1 MLSRVR
7 VMERRSG
14 ASVLMEA
21 AFQRR
26 WGWRASG
33 RASVQPPCSAPGV
46 GEQLVGAQPG
56 LVVVGAARDDDLVD
70 ARGLDEAGEAVAY
83 LVRRADERDPRHLR
97 DGLALGR
104 RPLRHEAVDVA
115 LRLRQAGAASGDDA

>member
-26 WGWRASG
+26 RGWRASG
-33 RASVQPPCSAPGV
+33 RASVQRPWSAPGV
-46 GEQLVGAQPG
+46 GEQLAGAQPG
-56 LVVVGAARDDDLVD
+56 LVVVRAARDDALVD
-70 ARGLDEAGEAVAY
+70 ARGLHEAGEPVAY
-83 LVRRADERDPRHLR
+83 LVRRADQRDPGHLR
-97 DGLALGR
+97 YG
-104 RPLRHEAVDVA
+104 
-115 LRLRQAGAASGDDA
+115 